1 MSDSSQIIRFHQ
13 TGDASV
19 LQYETLPIGE
29 PGPGQIRI
37 KVQALGLN
45 RAELMFRQGAYLEA
59 PTFPARI
66 GYEASG
72 VVEAI
77 GEGVAGFAIGDEVGT
92 IPAFSMSEFGVYGEH
107 AIVPAHAVAHKP
119 RGLSHRQN
127 AAIWMQYVTAWG
139 ALVHVGKLQAGQ
151 TLLVTAGSS
160 SVAFAAV
167 QLAKRIGAQVVVTTR
182 GPEKVE
188 FIKQQ
193 GADFVIQT
201 AHEDLVERM
210 SEITQG
216 KGADLIFDPVA
227 GPMLEQ
233 LAEVAGQGAMI
244 IEYGALALEPSPYP
258 LFAALAKALTI
269 RGYTL
274 FELSQRPQTLQ
285 QAKDF
290 LIPLFEAQSLLPVL
304 DKDFPFSQMPQAHEY
319 MQSNQQ
325 LGKITVSV

>member
-1 MSDSSQIIRFHQ
+1 MAASSQIIRFHQ

-19 LQYETLPIGE
+19 LQFDTLPVAE

-37 KVQALGLN
+37 KVKALGLN
-45 RAELMFRQGAYLEA
+45 RAEVMFRQGAYLEV
-59 PTFPARI
+59 PEFPARI

-72 VVEAI
+72 LVEAI
-77 GEGVAGFAIGDEVGT
+77 GEGVEGFAVGDAVGT
-92 IPAFSMSEFGVYGEH
+92 IPAFSMGEFGVYGEH

-119 RGLSHRQN
+119 ESLSHRQN

-139 ALVHVGKLQAGQ
+139 ALVHLGKLQAGQ

-160 SVAFAAV
+160 SVALAAV

-188 FIKQQ
+188 FILQQ
-193 GADFVIQT
+193 GADHVIQT
-201 AHEDLVERM
+201 EREDLVQRM
-210 SEITQG
+210 AEIT
-216 KGADLIFDPVA
+216 KGRGAQLIFDPVA

-233 LAEVAGQGAMI
+233 LAEVAAPGAMI
-244 IEYGALALEPSPYP
+244 IEYGALASDPTPYP

-274 FELSQRPQTLQ
+274 FELSQQPQTLQ
-285 QAKDF
+285 QAKEY
-290 LIPLFEAQSLLPVL
+290 LIPLFEQQSLLPVL
-304 DKDFPFSQMPQAHEY
+304 DKDFPLEQIRQAHDY

-325 LGKITVSV
+325 MGKITVSV